1 MGSSFS
7 PYRQNVYPSESVS
20 SSYTHSHQNNDSLDP
35 LTKNCLS
42 PNIRLH
48 FYTALIQNTRLYHK
62 KWVSSNITMWNATYN
77 KSLVPITLLTKVE
90 GEPTYNYINEYNF
103 KLKTN
108 ARSVHIDL
116 LGGGN
121 DLLGIV
127 MHITLYLILTD
138 SEFNRPQHPW

>member
-1 MGSSFS
+1 
-7 PYRQNVYPSESVS
+7 
-20 SSYTHSHQNNDSLDP
+20 
-35 LTKNCLS
+35 
-42 PNIRLH
+42 
-48 FYTALIQNTRLYHK
+48 
-62 KWVSSNITMWNATYN
+62 MWNATYN

-138 SEFNRPQHPW
+138 SEFNRPQHP